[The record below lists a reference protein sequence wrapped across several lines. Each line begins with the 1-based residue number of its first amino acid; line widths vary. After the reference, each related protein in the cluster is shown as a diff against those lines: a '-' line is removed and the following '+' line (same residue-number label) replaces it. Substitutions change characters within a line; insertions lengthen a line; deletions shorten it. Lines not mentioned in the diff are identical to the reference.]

1 MLQVVRCLPYCMQY
15 AHAVCHI
22 EFCLPFGCSH
32 SVSEDVQR
40 YERCGAHIAL
50 VGESLMKAAD
60 PASLLHALRGGC
72 VVKICGLMNAADAV
86 RTAEAGADLIG
97 LVFAKS
103 SRRVRQPVQPC
114 WARAGPVPGPCRASA
129 VPASPQ
135 QSQSFTDTPTHHS
148 AKPVRQGP
156 PVPFRVDR
164 RYRVS
169 IRALNEY

>member
-103 SRRVRQPVQPC
+103 SRRVQCPTRP
-114 WARAGPVPGPCRASA
+114 AVPGSYRASA
-129 VPASPQ
+129 VPATPQ
-135 QSQSFTDTPTHHS
+135 QSQTAKLTDAPQ
-148 AKPVRQGP
+148 RQA
-156 PVPFRVDR
+156 V
-164 RYRVS
+164 
-169 IRALNEY
+169 L